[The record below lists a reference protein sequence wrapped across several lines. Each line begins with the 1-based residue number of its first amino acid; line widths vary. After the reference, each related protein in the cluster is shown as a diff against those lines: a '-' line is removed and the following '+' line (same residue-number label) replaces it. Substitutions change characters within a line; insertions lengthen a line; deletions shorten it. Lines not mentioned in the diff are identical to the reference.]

1 MKDEPSIHPP
11 RRSKKTEEKRFF
23 SLKKKSRCT
32 LDKIKLRCT
41 LDKIVLFKENLPKST
56 LTTRIVL
63 QVELIK
69 AMKCALV
76 RVNI

>member
-1 MKDEPSIHPP
+1 
-11 RRSKKTEEKRFF
+11 
-23 SLKKKSRCT
+23 